1 MLNTDSHAK
10 EYILAAILGAM
21 GGGLVVA
28 LATQAVPKMMAA
40 RMQTMMAQMRESG
53 CDPGDM

>member
-10 EYILAAILGAM
+10 GYILAAILGAM

-40 RMQTMMAQMRESG
+40 MMRTMMAQVRESG